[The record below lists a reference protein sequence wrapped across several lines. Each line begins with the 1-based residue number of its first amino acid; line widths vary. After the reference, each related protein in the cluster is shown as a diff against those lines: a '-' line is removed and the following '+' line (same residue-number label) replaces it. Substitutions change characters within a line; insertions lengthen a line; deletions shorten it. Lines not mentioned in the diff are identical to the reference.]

1 MNPVPEMT
9 QCDFNSE
16 LDPVISVFSAI
27 TNKLGPD
34 VITNIFLDN
43 FENENVIISPVS
55 MASQLTLL
63 QEGAGGETKR
73 ELERLGFKMFKNLQ
87 KSKS

>member
-1 MNPVPEMT
+1 M
-9 QCDFNSE
+9 
-16 LDPVISVFSAI
+16 
-27 TNKLGPD
+27 
-34 VITNIFLDN
+34 ITNIFLDN

-73 ELERLGFKMFKNLQ
+73 QLERLGFKMFRNLQ
-87 KSKS
+87 QIKS